1 MKRHKRKGTAGAGLG
16 PWQEHGAMA
25 RATRTKAKRA
35 KRAQQDRRERQKGW
49 DS

>member
-1 MKRHKRKGTAGAGLG
+1 VKRKKKGTPGTGIG

-25 RATRTKAKRA
+25 RATRTKAKRD